1 MNRFV
6 RRGAWAAVGVAAAL
20 VAVLWTILGR
30 IEPIA
35 TPGPPRPAATY
46 AEALARIDSI
56 RALEGP
62 DVLPACRTRA
72 LVVGDRTA
80 NVIVLFHGF
89 TNCPKQFDSLATS
102 MVRDGSNVVLPRV
115 PRHGLGDRMTPEL
128 TRLTAEE
135 LTRSGMAAV
144 DIARG
149 LGTRVTVAGLSS
161 SAVLAAWLAQNR
173 PDVDRAVLLAPS
185 FAPRGMEGAVARRL
199 TNAMLRTPNFFVWWD
214 RKRKADVAGPRQCY
228 PRFASRALAE
238 VYRLG
243 FTVLGEADRAGP
255 RAKHLA
261 IVTTASDEG
270 VNNDIARELA
280 RRWRARGAH
289 VQTYEFPESLDVR
302 HDMIDP
308 EQPYQR
314 IHISYPVIE
323 RALAGTDG
331 PS

>member
-1 MNRFV
+1 MNRFA
-6 RRGAWAAVGVAAAL
+6 RRGALAAAGIVAVAAVW
-20 VAVLWTILGR
+20 WTLLGR
-30 IEPIA
+30 TDPMA
-35 TPGPPRPAATY
+35 TPGPARPAATY

-56 RALEGP
+56 RALEGR
-62 DVLPACRTRA
+62 DILPACRTRA

-89 TNCPKQFDSLATS
+89 TNCPKQFDSLATIL
-102 MVRDGSNVVLPRV
+102 VRSGANVVLPRV

-149 LGTRVTVAGLSS
+149 LGARVTVAGLSS

-173 PDVDRAVLLAPS
+173 ADVDRAVLLAPS
-185 FAPRGMEGAVARRL
+185 FAPRGMEAAVARRL
-199 TNAMLRTPNFFVWWD
+199 TNAMRRAPNFFVWWD
-214 RKRKADVAGPRQCY
+214 RKRKAQVPGPRQCY

-243 FTVLGEADRAGP
+243 FTVLDEADRAAP
-255 RAKHLA
+255 KAAQLA
-261 IVTTASDEG
+261 ILTTASDEG
-270 VNNDIARELA
+270 VNNDLAQDLA
-280 RRWRARGAH
+280 RRWRSRGAY

-314 IHISYPVIE
+314 IHLSYPVIE
-323 RALAGTDG
+323 RALVGMDD

>member
-1 MNRFV
+1 M
-6 RRGAWAAVGVAAAL
+6 AAVGII
-20 VAVLWTILGR
+20 AVGAVWWTLLGR
-30 IEPIA
+30 TDPVE
-35 TPGPPRPAATY
+35 TPGPARPAATY

-102 MVRDGSNVVLPRV
+102 LVRRGSNVVLPRV
-115 PRHGLGDRMTPEL
+115 PRHGLGDRMTHEL

-149 LGTRVTVAGLSS
+149 LGARVTVAGLSS

-173 PDVDRAVLLAPS
+173 PDVDRVVLLAPS
-185 FAPRGMEGAVARRL
+185 FAPRGMEAAVARRL
-199 TNAMLRTPNFFVWWD
+199 TNAMRRAPNFFVWWD
-214 RKRKADVAGPRQCY
+214 GKRKAEVPGPRQCY

-243 FTVLGEADRAGP
+243 FTVLDGADHAAP
-255 RAKHLA
+255 KTKHLA
-261 IVTTASDEG
+261 ILTTASDEG
-270 VNNDIARELA
+270 VNNDIAGELA
-280 RRWRARGAH
+280 RRWRARGAR

-314 IHISYPVIE
+314 IHLSYPVIE
-323 RALAGTDG
+323 RALEGTND